1 LEKAEE
7 DVNKRLDL
15 IVFMRRIR
23 QHGIALTMLLKSED
37 RAFISSFAKKKNIED
52 TYSGRRIHWNQI
64 ENLSY
69 TERIATGILSYFHD
83 T

>member
-1 LEKAEE
+1 LEKAE
-7 DVNKRLDL
+7 DHVNKRLDL

-52 TYSGRRIHWNQI
+52 TYFGRRTHWN
-64 ENLSY
+64 
-69 TERIATGILSYFHD
+69 
-83 T
+83 